1 MKYKYKLDNIID
13 SKKNRM
19 DIENTVQE
27 MVRVLNEIYKEY
39 SAEVVFAFYDSS
51 APGRMEAE
59 ILFQIES
66 TGKKE
71 FFPLFSLNIPLSIS
85 LKPISLSQRKFSG
98 YFALGGVS
106 RDLFNTARDEYG
118 IDTSIRV
125 MNSGVPTTV
134 EEKIKELFKM
144 AEPNID
150 QWKSFVAMHD
160 IFMF

>member
-19 DIENTVQE
+19 DIENTVQN
-27 MVRVLNEIYKEY
+27 MVRVLNEIYEEY
-39 SAEVVFAFYDSS
+39 NAEVVFASYDSS

-59 ILFQIES
+59 ILFQIEAK
-66 TGKKE
+66 GKG
-71 FFPLFSLNIPLSIS
+71 FYPLFSLNIPLSIS
-85 LKPISLSQRKFSG
+85 LKPISLSQRKFMG
-98 YFALGGVS
+98 RFAIDGVS

-125 MNSGVPTTV
+125 MNSGAPTTV
-134 EEKIKELFKM
+134 EEKIRELFKM

>member
-1 MKYKYKLDNIID
+1 
-13 SKKNRM
+13 M

-39 SAEVVFAFYDSS
+39 NAEVVFAYYDSS
-51 APGRMEAE
+51 SKGKIKMEAE
-59 ILFQIES
+59 ILFQIEAK
-66 TGKKE
+66 GKG
-71 FFPLFSLNIPLSIS
+71 FYPLFSLNIPLSIS

-98 YFALGGVS
+98 YFAFYTEN

-118 IDTSIRV
+118 IDTSIRL
-125 MNSGVPTTV
+125 MNSGTPTTT

>member
-19 DIENTVQE
+19 DIENTVQG

-39 SAEVVFAFYDSS
+39 NAEITFAKYDSS
-51 APGRMEAE
+51 APAKMEAE

-66 TGKKE
+66 KSPG
-71 FFPLFSLNIPLSIS
+71 FYPLFSLNIPLSIS
-85 LKPISLSQRKFSG
+85 LKPISLSERKFSG
-98 YFALGGVS
+98 YFAIDGVS
-106 RDLFNTARDEYG
+106 RDLQNIAESEYG
-118 IDTSIRV
+118 IDTMIRV
-125 MNSGVPTTV
+125 FNSNTPTTV

-144 AEPNID
+144 AEPNIE
-150 QWKSFVAMHD
+150 QWKSFVAMQD